1 MLKVVKNCC
10 DVAFSI
16 NADPVVVYKDERT
29 ELFNK
34 IKIANGNFVFLN
46 NIDKTR
52 WLLLQENQEI
62 LLALGSYIHYCFE
75 KKCKTAK

>member
-1 MLKVVKNCC
+1 MTLEVLTKSVLYSLFMLKVVKNCC
-10 DVAFSI
+10 DVAVSI

-52 WLLLQENQEI
+52 
-62 LLALGSYIHYCFE
+62 
-75 KKCKTAK
+75 